1 MINPSNQVTII
12 GNVGAAPMERAKT
25 RDGNSVV
32 GFAIAQSLTRMD
44 AATGQPTHKGA
55 QWFQVTCFAG
65 LADKVR
71 TQLTKGELVLVVG
84 ELKSASY
91 TSKSGEPRTSIEI
104 TASEVLRVARLRR
117 AEIGHSNP
125 LATDDSPTFD
135 DWNEAQG
142 GL

>member
-12 GNVGAAPMERAKT
+12 GNVGAAPMERAKN

-32 GFAIAQSLTRMD
+32 GLAIAQSLTRMD

-71 TQLTKGELVLVVG
+71 TQLTKGDWYWL
-84 ELKSASY
+84 SANSSRRR
-91 TSKSGEPRTSIEI
+91 TQSKSGEPRTHRDHRQRGPS
-104 TASEVLRVARLRR
+104 R
-117 AEIGHSNP
+117 G
-125 LATDDSPTFD
+125 ATPTGR
-135 DWNEAQG
+135 NRSLEPACYR
-142 GL
+142 

>member
-1 MINPSNQVTII
+1 MINPSNQVSII
-12 GNVGAAPMERAKT
+12 GNVGAAPVERAKT
-25 RDGNSVV
+25 RDGKGVV
-32 GFAIAQSLTRMD
+32 GFAVAQSLTRID
-44 AATGQPTHKGA
+44 AATGQPAHQGA

-65 LADKVR
+65 LAEKVR
-71 TQLTKGELVLVVG
+71 SQLTKGELVMVVG

-117 AEIGHSNP
+117 PGLDAS
-125 LATDDSPTFD
+125 AFD
-135 DWNEAQG
+135 DWNEAQD

>member
-12 GNVGAAPMERAKT
+12 GNVGAAPMERAKN

-32 GFAIAQSLTRMD
+32 GLAIAQSLTRMD

-71 TQLTKGELVLVVG
+71 TQLTKATGIGCRRTQVG
-84 ELKSASY
+84 VMHEQKWG
-91 TSKSGEPRTSIEI
+91 TKNRIEI
-104 TASEVLRVARLRR
+104 TASEVLRVARLRQ

-125 LATDDSPTFD
+125 LATDDSPLSTTGTR
-135 DWNEAQG
+135 QR
-142 GL
+142 L